1 MKSQIENYFK
11 NKAILVT
18 GGTGTIGSAL
28 VLKLLQSDCK
38 VIRVLSNDENGLF
51 ELSEKVKMVLSTKE
65 TGQNFFKNMLDTRIR
80 YFLGDIRDYERC
92 AEVTL
97 NVDIVIHAAAI
108 KHVNIA
114 EYNPTEVTKTNVV
127 GTQNILRA
135 SIANKVSK
143 FLLISTD
150 KVVSPINIMGISKL
164 QSEKIAISSIET
176 NGKFKTKVSCV
187 RFGNILG
194 SRGSVVPKY
203 INLLK
208 NEKNIVV
215 NHKDMARFVMTTDE
229 CTKMILKAIY
239 LTKGKEIFILK
250 SMKCFKIIDLANE
263 LLKFYKNKKSKIM
276 IKNKNTFE
284 KLYEELF
291 NLDEVDYLFDQH
303 GFLIIKDVVN
313 KKSKQNKK
321 KLLSS
326 RISNFNFQKPEE
338 IIPLLKKTGI
348 VF

>member
-1 MKSQIENYFK
+1 MKSEINNYFK
-11 NKAILVT
+11 NKSVLVT

-28 VLKLLQSDCK
+28 VLKLLQLNCK
-38 VIRVLSNDENGLF
+38 VVRVLSNDENGLF
-51 ELSEKVKMVLSTKE
+51 ELSEKVKTSSKKKIGKNFIENMFNTK
-65 TGQNFFKNMLDTRIR
+65 IR

-92 AEVTL
+92 EEVTV

-114 EYNPTEVTKTNVV
+114 EYNPFEVTKTNVV

-150 KVVSPINIMGISKL
+150 KVVSPVNIMGISKL
-164 QSEKIAISSIET
+164 QSEKIAINSAEIK
-176 NGKFKTKVSCV
+176 GKSKTKVSCV

-208 NEKNIVV
+208 NKKDIIV
-215 NHKDMARFVMTTDE
+215 NHKEMARFVMTIEE

-250 SMKCFKIIDLANE
+250 SMKCFKIIDLARE
-263 LLKFYKNKKSKIM
+263 LLKFYKNNKSKII
-276 IKNKNTFE
+276 IKNQNNFE

-291 NLDEVDYLFDQH
+291 NQDEVNNLFDQY
-303 GFLIIKDVVN
+303 GFYIIKDAINKNVN
-313 KKSKQNKK
+313 QNKK
-321 KLLSS
+321 KFLSS
-326 RISNFNFQKPEE
+326 RISNFNFQKPKE
-338 IIPLLKKTGI
+338 IISLLKKTGI